1 MEAGSLVASALV
13 PRKFGPG
20 QGVLLAGGFF
30 LATLVGSVLAMLI
43 WGIGIGVKAADLAAE
58 THGKG
63 PLHIPTPGV
72 GLLAVSVLTGYV
84 LASAWAIGYSLYV
97 AKPLL
102 RVGDALGLGWRG
114 AEVRGYLVAAGL
126 SLAVVAVAVGL
137 ARLVPPDMAKL
148 TGPAEQLSRSHGWP
162 HAVLIVLM
170 LGMAPFVEEFA
181 FRGTII
187 AAFAQRFHVMTA
199 ALISTLLFVIMHAA
213 DKIHYWPGF
222 IDVGLLGLACAY
234 VRLRSRSVR
243 PAMLLHLLYNG
254 GLVALPVAF
263 HMARLM

>member
-1 MEAGSLVASALV
+1 
-13 PRKFGPG
+13 
-20 QGVLLAGGFF
+20 
-30 LATLVGSVLAMLI
+30 MLI
-43 WGIGIGVKAADLAAE
+43 WGIGIGVKAADLA
-58 THGKG
+58 TKTQGKV

-72 GLLAVSVLTGYV
+72 GLLAVSVLAGYV
-84 LASAWAIGYSLYV
+84 VATAWAIGYSLYV

-102 RVGDALGLGWRG
+102 RVGDARGLAWRE
-114 AEVRGYLVAAGL
+114 ADVHGYLVSAGL
-126 SLAVVAVAVGL
+126 SLVVVAVAVGL
-137 ARLVPPDMAKL
+137 ARLVPPDIAKM
-148 TGPAEQLSRSHGWP
+148 TGPAEELSRNHGWP
-162 HAVLIVLM
+162 RAVLIVLM

-181 FRGTII
+181 FRGTLI
-187 AAFAQRFHVMTA
+187 AAFAQRFHVVTA
-199 ALISTLLFVIMHAA
+199 ILISTFLFVIMHAA

-263 HMARLM
+263 HMSRMM